1 MDKERFEYGFCVWLL
16 VMEWKVMF
24 SLLLEFFSPPL
35 SRVGGVVTVEAALG
49 LGGRG
54 EATWPWRAVAGPFP
68 AN

>member
-35 SRVGGVVTVEAALG
+35 SRVGGVVTAEAALG

-54 EATWPWRAVAGPFP
+54 GGHVALESCGRTIPC
-68 AN
+68 